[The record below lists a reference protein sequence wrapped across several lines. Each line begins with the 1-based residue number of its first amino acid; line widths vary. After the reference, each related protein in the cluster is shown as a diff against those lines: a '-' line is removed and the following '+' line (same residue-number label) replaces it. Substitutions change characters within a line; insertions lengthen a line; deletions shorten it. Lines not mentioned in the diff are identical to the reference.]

1 MDSGKYVDMSVQ
13 NPRGKQ
19 WVRTIMLP
27 RNWDKWV
34 RILRGFLGGQWHSRD
49 MIGLDVGDSIEDYA
63 YRVHI
68 MAVWTFGIMR
78 RNMYDGP
85 ARWGVVKRRLYAGDG
100 TGGGGGASDGAAR
113 VRENKYD
120 RGAGKRI
127 SAGVTP
133 GGRQGAPW
141 GDAPPEFWLYDNFLN
156 NEIRP
161 QLPW

>member
-19 WVRTIMLP
+19 WVKTIMLP

-68 MAVWTFGIMR
+68 MAIWTFGIMCM
-78 RNMYDGP
+78 NMYDGP
-85 ARWGVVKRRLYAGDG
+85 AHWGVVKRRLYAGSGDGAG
-100 TGGGGGASDGAAR
+100 TGGGL

-120 RGAGKRI
+120 REKGRRT
-127 SAGVTP
+127 SVGVTP
-133 GGRQGAPW
+133 NGRQGAPW

>member
-34 RILRGFLGGQWHSRD
+34 RVLRGFLGGHWNDRD
-49 MIGLDVGDSIEDYA
+49 KIGMDVGDSIEDYA
-63 YRVHI
+63 YRVHV
-68 MAVWTFGIMR
+68 MAIWTFGIMH

-85 ARWGVVKRRLYAGDG
+85 ARWGVVKRRLYTGSGDG
-100 TGGGGGASDGAAR
+100 DSGGSGGLM
-113 VRENKYD
+113 RENKYD
-120 RGAGKRI
+120 REKGKRI

-133 GGRQGAPW
+133 NGRQGAPW
-141 GDAPPEFWLYDNFLN
+141 GDAPPEFWLYDNFLD

>member
-1 MDSGKYVDMSVQ
+1 MDSGKYIDISVQ

-34 RILRGFLGGQWHSRD
+34 RVLRGFMGGHWHNRD
-49 MIGLDVGDSIEDYA
+49 MIGLDVCDSVEDYA

-68 MAVWTFGIMR
+68 MAIWTFGIMR
-78 RNMYDGP
+78 KNMYDGP
-85 ARWGVVKRRLYAGDG
+85 ARWGIIKRRLYAGSGSGAD
-100 TGGGGGASDGAAR
+100 TGGAL

-120 RGAGKRI
+120 RESGKRI
-127 SAGVTP
+127 SIGSLP
-133 GGRQGAPW
+133 NGRQGAPW
-141 GDAPPEFWLYDNFLN
+141 GDAPPEFWLYDNFLD
-156 NEIRP
+156 NEIRR